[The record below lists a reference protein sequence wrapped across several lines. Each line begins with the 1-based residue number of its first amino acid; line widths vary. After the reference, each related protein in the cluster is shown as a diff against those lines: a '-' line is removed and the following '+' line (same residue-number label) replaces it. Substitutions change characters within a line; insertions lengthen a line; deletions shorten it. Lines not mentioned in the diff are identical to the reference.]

1 MFKCF
6 LIPDRAG
13 SHQLALWTCVSFR
26 KKLFSVSVLLKMLPR
41 GKKKKKGNKKIKSL
55 LSDVL

>member
-26 KKLFSVSVLLKMLPR
+26 KKLFSVSVLLKTLPR
-41 GKKKKKGNKKIKSL
+41 GKKKKGNKKIKSL